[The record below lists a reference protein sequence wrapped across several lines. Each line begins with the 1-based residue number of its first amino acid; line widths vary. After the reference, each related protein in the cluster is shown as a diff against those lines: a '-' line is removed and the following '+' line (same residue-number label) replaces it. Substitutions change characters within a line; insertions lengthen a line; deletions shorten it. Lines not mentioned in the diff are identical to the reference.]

1 MGAPMISRY
10 ICAAL
15 STMLLTG
22 GLVYAIDLKAALPEA
37 PTQNIPGG
45 FTPKQPPQIQLTP
58 QYLMNEISSL
68 KAQVQTLQ
76 QQVVALQNNLA
87 AATGQQGNRLNK
99 LESVLAVDASGN
111 VTLSSSGKVKLQASV
126 IEGSASSVTVN
137 AEVAGFHGMLKADTV
152 ISNQMISAS
161 YTPGAGNIR

>member
-1 MGAPMISRY
+1 MISRY

-22 GLVYAIDLKAALPEA
+22 GLVYAIDPKAARPEA
-37 PTQNIPGG
+37 PTQNIPGS
-45 FTPKQPPQIQLTP
+45 FAPKQPPQIQLTP

-76 QQVVALQNNLA
+76 QQVVSLQNNLA
-87 AATGQQGNRLNK
+87 AATSQQGTRLNR

-111 VTLSSSGKVKLQASV
+111 VTLSSSGKVKLRASV
-126 IEGSASSVTVN
+126 IEGSASSVIVN
-137 AEVAGFHGMLKADTV
+137 AGVAGFHGMLKADTV

-161 YTPGAGNIR
+161 YTPGAGNIW